1 MPFTPQKG
9 LSMTDDVIHAPRS
22 TRALPSRRA
31 RTWRGNRT
39 IRTARRSLA
48 VAFTVL
54 AGLATAGLGSASAY
68 ASPGT
73 NPESCT
79 GVTGH
84 LNDHG
89 ATVTAV
95 FDVPTA
101 CDEVS
106 VLSWYAA
113 GPEARDPQ
121 VLLERYNQENVSAG
135 HYKWKIAAPPP
146 ECFRQLDLRVPGR
159 NVDSIVSGEHLCS
172 TTTRPTTASTT
183 TTAAPQAPTTTAQ
196 VLSSSVTTPA
206 SSTTSTTAAV
216 LGVVITQPAPPA
228 ELPRTGSPLNELAGV
243 ALIGMGLGLGL
254 LKAGGVQRKR
264 SLRSAAQVL
273 R

>member
-1 MPFTPQKG
+1 MEAT
-9 LSMTDDVIHAPRS
+9 
-22 TRALPSRRA
+22 SR
-31 RTWRGNRT
+31 TLH
-39 IRTARRSLA
+39 TARCSLA
-48 VAFTVL
+48 VALTVL
-54 AGLATAGLGSASAY
+54 AGLAIAGLGGASAH

-73 NPESCT
+73 NPKSCT

-84 LNDHG
+84 LEDHG

-113 GPEARDPQ
+113 GPDAEEPQ
-121 VLLERYNQENVSAG
+121 VLLERHSQENVSAG
-135 HYKWKIAAPPP
+135 HYEWTIEAPPP

-159 NVDSIVSGEHLCS
+159 NVDSIVGGEQPCS
-172 TTTRPTTASTT
+172 NSPTPASTT
-183 TTAAPQAPTTTAQ
+183 TTATPQAPTTTAQ

-206 SSTTSTTAAV
+206 SSTTSTTAVVAG
-216 LGVVITQPAPPA
+216 LVITQPAPPA
-228 ELPRTGSPLNELAGV
+228 ELPHTGNALYGLAGV
-243 ALIGMGLGLGL
+243 ALIGMGIGLGA

-264 SLRSAAQVL
+264 SLRSAARVP

>member
-1 MPFTPQKG
+1 
-9 LSMTDDVIHAPRS
+9 
-22 TRALPSRRA
+22 
-31 RTWRGNRT
+31 
-39 IRTARRSLA
+39 
-48 VAFTVL
+48 
-54 AGLATAGLGSASAY
+54 LGSASAY